1 MFRKGESL
9 TVEGKKVIFIQDAR
23 QLGDPGHGR
32 ITYGGI
38 AEGEDG
44 QRYYVKYAGAFENSN
59 DQSYARKVMRR
70 WEMIDVQGDRPHH
83 FVSPFL
89 AGTAAHEVV
98 SWKDMQINV
107 VVMNYADGIS
117 LQDRVRQI
125 RELEKDI
132 KKKTEAYRLRFDLIR
147 QLFLGIRDYAEG
159 ENGTVYVHR
168 DLKPENIRVKTWE
181 DENHITRQLLRIL
194 DFDFLL
200 VPGQMPDRGG
210 TAGYTHPDLYFGSG
224 LDHTDPQKRLS
235 WDLYSAG
242 MLIYY
247 IMEGKDH
254 FTEEAY
260 EESRDDLFTLK
271 PMQTDRIW
279 PAFSEMVRNMIR
291 MDQVRYSGTGELIAE
306 YEDFLRRLFGDYYAQ
321 GFMLPQY
328 LEHMPGQEEG
338 GRRYNIFCRVQ
349 ETDAEGNP
357 AGIPFFRAFPVY
369 DGTLLRLTYG
379 MEGNICTSRA
389 PEKAQEIGA
398 LSYLSGDSEKRIC
411 FIPYSDGAWAEEEN
425 GKLSRI
431 IYEDRALSGEVRGFL
446 ELLISEL

>member
-1 MFRKGESL
+1 M
-9 TVEGKKVIFIQDAR
+9 QDAR

-44 QRYYVKYAGAFENSN
+44 QRYYVKYAGAFENTS

-70 WEMIDVQGDRPHH
+70 WEMIDVQGDRPHQ

-89 AGTAAHEVV
+89 AGTAAHEVIP
-98 SWKDMQINV
+98 WKETEINV
-107 VVMNYADGIS
+107 VVMDYADGIS

-125 RELEKDI
+125 RELEKDRR
-132 KKKTEAYRLRFDLIR
+132 KRTEAYRLRFDLIR

-168 DLKPENIRVKTWE
+168 DLKPENIRVKVWE
-181 DENHITRQLLRIL
+181 DENHMTRQLLKIL

-200 VPGQMPDRGG
+200 GPGQMPDRGG

-254 FTEEAY
+254 FTEEAF
-260 EESRDDLFTLK
+260 EEGGEDLFTLK
-271 PMQTDRIW
+271 GMQTDRIW
-279 PAFSEMVRNMIR
+279 PAFSGMVRDMIR
-291 MDQVRYSGTGELIAE
+291 MDQVRYQSIGGLLAE
-306 YEDFLRRLFGDYYAQ
+306 YEDFLRGLFGDYYAQ
-321 GFMLPQY
+321 GFALPQY
-328 LEHMPGQEEG
+328 LEHSPGQEEG
-338 GRRYNIFCRVQ
+338 GRRYHIFCQVQ
-349 ETDAEGNP
+349 ETDAEGKP

-369 DGTLLRLTYG
+369 DGTILRLTYG
-379 MEGNICTSRA
+379 KGGNICTSRA
-389 PEKAQEIGA
+389 PEKAREIGL
-398 LSYLSGDSEKRIC
+398 LSYLSGDSARPVC
-411 FIPYSDGAWAEEEN
+411 FIPCSDAARAEEES
-425 GKLSRI
+425 GKLVRI
-431 IYEDRALSGEVRGFL
+431 IYEDRDLSGNSRGSL
-446 ELLISEL
+446 KLLISEL

>member
-1 MFRKGESL
+1 MFRKGDSL
-9 TVEGKKVIFIQDAR
+9 TVEGKKVRFMQDAR

-44 QRYYVKYAGAFENSN
+44 QRYYVKYAGAFENTS

-70 WEMIDVQGDRPHH
+70 WEMIDVQGDRPHQ

-89 AGTAAHEVV
+89 AGTAAHEVIP
-98 SWKDMQINV
+98 WKETEINV
-107 VVMNYADGIS
+107 VVMDYADGIS

-125 RELEKDI
+125 RELEKDRR
-132 KKKTEAYRLRFDLIR
+132 KRTEAYRLRFDLIR

-168 DLKPENIRVKTWE
+168 DLKPENIRVKVWE
-181 DENHITRQLLRIL
+181 DENHMTRQLLKIL

-200 VPGQMPDRGG
+200 GPGQMPDRGG

-254 FTEEAY
+254 FTEEAF
-260 EESRDDLFTLK
+260 EEGGEDLFTLK
-271 PMQTDRIW
+271 GMQTDRIW
-279 PAFSEMVRNMIR
+279 PAFSGMVRDMIR
-291 MDQVRYSGTGELIAE
+291 MDQVRYQSIGGLLAE
-306 YEDFLRRLFGDYYAQ
+306 YEDFLRGLFGDYYAQ
-321 GFMLPQY
+321 GFALPQY
-328 LEHMPGQEEG
+328 LEHSPGQEEG
-338 GRRYNIFCRVQ
+338 GRRYHIFCQVQ
-349 ETDAEGNP
+349 ETDA
-357 AGIPFFRAFPVY
+357 
-369 DGTLLRLTYG
+369 
-379 MEGNICTSRA
+379 
-389 PEKAQEIGA
+389 
-398 LSYLSGDSEKRIC
+398 
-411 FIPYSDGAWAEEEN
+411 
-425 GKLSRI
+425 
-431 IYEDRALSGEVRGFL
+431 
-446 ELLISEL
+446 